1 MLKTG
6 TKLAKFGLTR
16 KYYYN
21 FNDSST
27 GFKHYKT

>member
-6 TKLAKFGLTR
+6 TELAKFVLSR
-16 KYYYN
+16 QYFYD